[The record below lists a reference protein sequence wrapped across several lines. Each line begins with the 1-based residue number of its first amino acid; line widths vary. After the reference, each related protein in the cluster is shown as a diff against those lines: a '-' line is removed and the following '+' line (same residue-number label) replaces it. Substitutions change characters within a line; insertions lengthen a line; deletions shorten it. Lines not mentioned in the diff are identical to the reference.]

1 MGKQNKRQRRA
12 NFITDETNALTE
24 RIEQRQDFRNGIYI
38 GDQKDLVE
46 TWKKITK
53 KLNDRKLGQMSTPQQ
68 VKDKWM
74 RIMKDK
80 KDVQNE
86 AATGKLSVHTKLDA
100 LYMYS

>member
-24 RIEQRQDFRNGIYI
+24 IIEQRQDFRNGIYI

-74 RIMKDK
+74 RMMKDK

-86 AATGKLSVHTKLDA
+86 AVTGKLSVHTKLDA